1 MFQEKGFILT
11 SKYYDIK
18 NKLHLEFLGT
28 NDNGAFKLIFNTE
41 KIVFFIEAELDL
53 KKSNIQFTEKAV
65 HLKAFNKKPV
75 KAIYTDSL
83 VNFNLLKNFVRD
95 NNIKTFELDVLPT
108 ERFLM
113 ERFIQGSIEFQGRS
127 FEEVNGIRV
136 FHNPQVKRADYT
148 PNFSVLSLDIETGID
163 HSIYSI
169 GMAYY
174 SSQKNQEIVLMRAEE
189 NTRMS
194 ETVYYLKSEKDL
206 LEGFLKY
213 IHFFDPDLIIG
224 WHVIGFD
231 LNFLYNKCLQH
242 NLKLSIGRGNSNI
255 ILEEN
260 PATGLTANLPGRLI
274 IDGPPVL
281 RSAFYKYKDFK
292 LETVATA
299 VLGTGKDI
307 SSDQGK
313 VEEIE
318 NRFKN
323 DKMALAKYNILDC
336 KLVHEIYSK
345 LNIYSFIINR
355 IKNTGLL
362 YDRVNMSTTAFDFLY
377 LPRLHRKGFV
387 APNRFDLSRETEGS
401 GGLVLEP
408 DVGAHS
414 TVGIFDFKSLYPSI
428 IRTFGI
434 DPLALTTN
442 DEHSIK
448 TPSHHS
454 FNKENAILPE
464 LIADLMHKRA
474 QAKLNG
480 QSAQQQTIK
489 ILMNSFYGI
498 MGSTKSRFYHHDLSS
513 AITETGQWILNQ
525 TKNYFE
531 QRGYKVLY
539 GDTDSL
545 FIKLRSINDIPDLLD
560 NFNKTL
566 SERLKNEFQV
576 NSFLE
581 LEHEMTFDQ
590 IFFPPGRGQNE
601 GAKKRYVGIS
611 NKNLVFKGMESVRS
625 DWTEVSKIFQRKLF
639 EYFFNGEDIESY
651 IKEFIKELEN
661 GIYDEYLIYSKRLS
675 KDPKEYDKNIPPHVK
690 AALLLNHQ
698 GPYRLKK
705 IEYVYTKN
713 GPYPVQL
720 NPGQYDYQHYIQKQ
734 LRPIAEDILKT
745 KGQSFDS
752 LMDGDQLTFL

>member
-1 MFQEKGFILT
+1 MFHEKGFILT

-18 NKLHLEFLGT
+18 SKLNLEFLGT
-28 NDNGAFKLIFNTE
+28 NENGAFKLIFNME
-41 KIVFFIEAELDL
+41 KIVFFTESEVDL
-53 KKSNIQFTEKAV
+53 KKSNIQFNEKV
-65 HLKAFNKKPV
+65 VPLKAFNKKPV
-75 KAIYTDSL
+75 KAIYIDSL
-83 VNFNLLKNFVRD
+83 TNFNLMKNYIRD
-95 NNIKTFELDVLPT
+95 HNIKTFELDILPT

-113 ERFIQGSIEFQGRS
+113 ERFIKGSIEFQANS
-127 FEEVNGIRV
+127 FEEINGIRV
-136 FHNPQVKRADYT
+136 FHNPQIKNAEYI
-148 PNFSVLSLDIETGID
+148 PNFRVLSLDIETGTD
-163 HSIYSI
+163 NSIYSI

-174 SSQKNQEIVLMRAEE
+174 SPLKNQEIVLMRADE
-189 NTRMS
+189 NKRMS
-194 ETVYYLKSEKDL
+194 DSVYYLKSEKEL
-206 LEGFLKY
+206 LEGFFKY

-224 WHVIGFD
+224 WHVVGFD
-231 LNFLYNKCLQH
+231 LNFLYNKCLQY
-242 NLKLSIGRGNSNI
+242 NLKMSIGRGNTNLV
-255 ILEEN
+255 LEEN
-260 PATGLTANLPGRLI
+260 PATGLTANLPGRII

-281 RSAFYKYKDFK
+281 RSAYFKYKDFK

-318 NRFKN
+318 TRFKN

-336 KLVHEIYSK
+336 KLVHEIYCK

-377 LPRLHRKGFV
+377 LPRLHRKGYV
-387 APNRFDLSRETEGS
+387 APNRFDLNREAEGS

-408 DVGAHS
+408 EVGLHTLVA
-414 TVGIFDFKSLYPSI
+414 IFDFKSLYPSI

-442 DEHSIK
+442 NEQSIK
-448 TPSHHS
+448 TPSNHS

-464 LIADLMHKRA
+464 MIANLMQKRA
-474 QAKLNG
+474 EAKQNG
-480 QSAQQQTIK
+480 QNAQQQTIK

-498 MGSTKSRFYHHDLSS
+498 MGSTKSRFYHHDLST
-513 AITETGQWILNQ
+513 AITQTGQWILTQ
-525 TKNYFE
+525 SKEYFE
-531 QRGYKVLY
+531 DKGFKVLY

-545 FIKLRSINDIPDLLD
+545 FVKLKSINDIPYL
-560 NFNKTL
+560 L
-566 SERLKNEFQV
+566 SEFNRRLSEKLKNDFQV
-576 NSFLE
+576 ASFLE
-581 LEHEMTFDQ
+581 LEHEVTFDK

-601 GAKKRYVGIS
+601 GAKKRYTGVS
-611 NKNLVFKGMESVRS
+611 NKEIVFKGMESVRS
-625 DWTEVSKIFQRKLF
+625 DWTEVSKIFQKKLF
-639 EYFFNGEDIESY
+639 EFYFEGQDIEKY
-651 IKEFIKELEN
+651 IKDFIKELEN
-661 GIYDEYLIYSKRLS
+661 GIYDEYLIYTKRLS

-690 AALLLNHQ
+690 AALLLNYQ

-705 IEYVYTKN
+705 IDYVYTIN

-734 LRPIAEDILKT
+734 IKPIAEDILKT
-745 KGQSFDS
+745 RGQNFDS
-752 LMDGDQLTFL
+752 LMDGDQLSLL